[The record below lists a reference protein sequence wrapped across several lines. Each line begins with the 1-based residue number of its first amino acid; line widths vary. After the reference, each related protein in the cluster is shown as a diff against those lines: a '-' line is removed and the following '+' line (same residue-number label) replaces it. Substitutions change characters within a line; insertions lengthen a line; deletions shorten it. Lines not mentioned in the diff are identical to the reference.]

1 MKFIKKLVLL
11 ISLGFLLV
19 SFTSSFTPT
28 FAESN
33 YKVEFTNIDADSLSN
48 SDKEQIVYGKPS
60 GTISSNVL
68 VKLVYEKKTCSIDN
82 PSLPNTGTTTSL
94 VTISAGFLT
103 IAAAFS
109 LLKAGKGKKLMTTLL
124 IIGTGSLVLGT
135 VDASQVTLNTTPKS
149 ITISK
154 LDEIS
159 VDHVDCYEYVGY
171 IIVKEDGTTT
181 TESNVTTQEVTTTE
195 TTTETPTTKGPTTGE
210 TTTEETTEDTT
221 TEQTESEEEV
231 TIKPGIPSP
240 A

>member
-60 GTISSNVL
+60 GTVSSNVL
-68 VKLVYEKKTCSIDN
+68 VKLVYEKRACSIEN
-82 PSLPNTGTTTSL
+82 SSLPNTGTTTSL
-94 VTISAGFLT
+94 VTISAGILT
-103 IAAAFS
+103 LGAAFYI
-109 LLKAGKGKKLMTTLL
+109 LKSGKGKKLMTTLL

-231 TIKPGIPSP
+231 TIKPGTPSP

>member
-68 VKLVYEKKTCSIDN
+68 VKLVYEKKACSIDN

-109 LLKAGKGKKLMTTLL
+109 LLKA
-124 IIGTGSLVLGT
+124 
-135 VDASQVTLNTTPKS
+135 
-149 ITISK
+149 
-154 LDEIS
+154 
-159 VDHVDCYEYVGY
+159 
-171 IIVKEDGTTT
+171 
-181 TESNVTTQEVTTTE
+181 
-195 TTTETPTTKGPTTGE
+195 
-210 TTTEETTEDTT
+210 
-221 TEQTESEEEV
+221 
-231 TIKPGIPSP
+231 
-240 A
+240 

>member
-68 VKLVYEKKTCSIDN
+68 VKLVYEKKACSIDN

-181 TESNVTTQEVTTTE
+181 TESNVTTQEITTTE

-231 TIKPGIPSP
+231 TIKPGTPSP

>member
-11 ISLGFLLV
+11 ISLGFLV
-19 SFTSSFTPT
+19 ESFTSNFTPT

-33 YKVEFTNIDADSLSN
+33 YKVEITTIDADSLSN

-60 GTISSNVL
+60 GTVSSNVL
-68 VKLVYEKKTCSIDN
+68 VKLVYEKRPCSIDN
-82 PSLPNTGTTTSL
+82 PSLPYTGTTTSL
-94 VTISAGFLT
+94 VTISAGILT
-103 IAAAFS
+103 LAAAFS

-124 IIGTGSLVLGT
+124 IIGTGTLVLGT
-135 VDASQVTLNTTPKS
+135 VDAAQVTLDTTPKT
-149 ITISK
+149 ITISQ

-159 VDHVDCYEYVGY
+159 INHVDCYEYVGY

-195 TTTETPTTKGPTTGE
+195 TTTETPTTEGSTTGE
-210 TTTEETTEDTT
+210 TTAEEITEEST

-231 TIKPGIPSP
+231 TIKPGTP
-240 A
+240 APA